1 MRPLDPADK
10 KVGGIFPR
18 IRSEPHLSAET
29 AGCTQLAV
37 GDTVGKSRARCR
49 GGCAHAVAVVVP
61 GLAVA
66 RLILTFLGAT
76 LSPSLCLSNEK
87 RRTEKERETAIASPP
102 CRRRGGDPSVPRAYP
117 VVPRSDKDG
126 GAGCPGLPCGRRLG
140 ASSAPRAPFGGQ
152 LGPAHEQADAPPR
165 PASYPWGPPQPPRRH
180 DGSPRALFLA
190 ARATRAAPPTLVPPE
205 EEAIAPGKPSP
216 AAHAAARGEVRD
228 ASLAHARPRD
238 AAMASPCERAG
249 FFTGPA
255 LARRMGPCT
264 DMVVSRY

>member
-1 MRPLDPADK
+1 MRLLGTADK
-10 KVGGIFPR
+10 NVGGYFPGSV
-18 IRSEPHLSAET
+18 RSHISRPKPRAVHNLRWVTQWENPVPG
-29 AGCTQLAV
+29 AG
-37 GDTVGKSRARCR
+37 GRA
-49 GGCAHAVAVVVP
+49 HVVAVVVP

-66 RLILTFLGAT
+66 RLILTFLDAT
-76 LSPSLCLSNEK
+76 LSPSLSLG
-87 RRTEKERETAIASPP
+87 REKEDGERVRDGDRVAP
-102 CRRRGGDPSVPRAYP
+102 CRRRGGGDPSVPRAYP

-152 LGPAHEQADAPPR
+152 LGPAHEQADAPRVP
-165 PASYPWGPPQPPRRH
+165 PATPGAPPTPRRH

-190 ARATRAAPPTLVPPE
+190 ARATRAAPPPSFPPE

-216 AAHAAARGEVRD
+216 AAHAAARGEVRA

-238 AAMASPCERAG
+238 AAMASPCERVG
-249 FFTGPA
+249 FFTGPT

-264 DMVVSRY
+264 DTVVSRY